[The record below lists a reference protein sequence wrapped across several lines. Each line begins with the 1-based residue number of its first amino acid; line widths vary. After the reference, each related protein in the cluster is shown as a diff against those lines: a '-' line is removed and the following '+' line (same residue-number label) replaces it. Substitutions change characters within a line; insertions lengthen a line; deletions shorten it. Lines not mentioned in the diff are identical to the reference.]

1 MLLEQIGIDFSV
13 CPPKGEEVV
22 TESLPEEAVL
32 ALSGQKAREVASM
45 IVSYSERNPELVTPQ
60 DILVIGADTVVAYD
74 GAILGKPKDEADAVR
89 MLRMLAGTTHSVYT
103 GVTLVFI
110 DRNGRTG
117 AHAFYEK
124 TDVSMYPMSE
134 EEIAG
139 YVASGEPMDKA
150 GAYGIQGRCA
160 RHIRR
165 IEGDY
170 NNVVGLPVAGIYQK
184 LRQLGGGLEQQK

>member
-32 ALSGQKAREVASM
+32 ALSGQTAREVASM

-184 LRQLGGGLEQQK
+184 LRQLGVDLEQQK